1 MSQEENIKLNQT
13 VPAANDDDDE
23 QPAVDKK
30 KKTLKDVVLEGLEEK
45 GKGKDCWL
53 W

>member
-1 MSQEENIKLNQT
+1 MTAATPLNAEAEVET
-13 VPAANDDDDE
+13 NEA
-23 QPAVDKK
+23 
-30 KKTLKDVVLEGLEEK
+30 KKTLKDAVLEGLEEK

>member
-1 MSQEENIKLNQT
+1 MTAATPLN
-13 VPAANDDDDE
+13 NDDDAE
-23 QPAVDKK
+23 VVNNES

>member
-1 MSQEENIKLNQT
+1 MTAATPLNNDEAEVANNENN
-13 VPAANDDDDE
+13 E
-23 QPAVDKK
+23 
-30 KKTLKDVVLEGLEEK
+30 KKTLKDAVLEGLEEK

>member
-1 MSQEENIKLNQT
+1 MTAADLKDEVATSEE
-13 VPAANDDDDE
+13 
-23 QPAVDKK
+23 
-30 KKTLKDVVLEGLEEK
+30 KKTLKDAVLEGLEEK

>member
-1 MSQEENIKLNQT
+1 MTAADLNGEAPT
-13 VPAANDDDDE
+13 NEAE
-23 QPAVDKK
+23 R
-30 KKTLKDVVLEGLEEK
+30 KTLREAVLEGLEEK

>member
-1 MSQEENIKLNQT
+1 MTAAATNGGDDVVASSEE
-13 VPAANDDDDE
+13 
-23 QPAVDKK
+23 
-30 KKTLKDVVLEGLEEK
+30 KKTLKDAVLEGLEEK

>member
-1 MSQEENIKLNQT
+1 MSDTKLNQN
-13 VPAANDDDDE
+13 AAVSDE
-23 QPAVDKK
+23 ASE

-45 GKGKDCWL
+45 GKGTDYWL